1 MIPALAWIPK
11 GAAKLK
17 PELFEIDETDA
28 DAMQL
33 MKQYKSM
40 VEVRNVFLVVNLGA

>member
-17 PELFEIDETDA
+17 PELFQIDDTDA

-33 MKQYKSM
+33 MKDYKAI
-40 VEVRNVFLVVNLGA
+40 VEVRSAFLSVNHSA